1 MSDPWVAWSRDVNKR
16 LRDLEGVVLPGKGK
30 TWVLA
35 DTLGRIMSTLR
46 REMRE
51 ANNDVRRG
59 VGLPI
64 VKPRVRRKAGSA
76 PWP

>member
-16 LRDLEGVVLPGKGK
+16 LRDLEGVVLPGKGE

-46 REMRE
+46 REMLE
-51 ANNDVRRG
+51 GDNNIRSAT
-59 VGLPI
+59 GLPMA
-64 VKPRVRRKAGSA
+64 KPRVRRKAGSR